1 MLLDYFCQTSIKT
14 IVTFI
19 TSFVN
24 VLSSLTSLAPST
36 HLLLKNHRPGDPE
49 IKYPVVDVYNHGG
62 VRIQKQ
68 IVINSVRSQDNH
80 KDVSCLVLSQRSD
93 CIHKMVSTG
102 EYWHYEDGIRF
113 LFCRLFGLS
122 YETDN
127 QIWNLL
133 DYHDQLYFQKPD

>member
-24 VLSSLTSLAPST
+24 VLSSLTSLVPST
-36 HLLLKNHRPGDPE
+36 HLLLKNRRPGDPE

-68 IVINSVRSQDNH
+68 IVMNLVQSQDNH
-80 KDVSCLVLSQRSD
+80 KDVSCLVLRQRSD

-102 EYWHYEDGIRF
+102 EY
-113 LFCRLFGLS
+113 
-122 YETDN
+122 
-127 QIWNLL
+127 
-133 DYHDQLYFQKPD
+133 